1 MLLQRSSGRVS
12 QDYQDHKV
20 GMLCSLLC
28 KSVDWFLNEENIGR
42 YWVKNETRLV
52 SWILEKVIVK
62 LPP

>member
-1 MLLQRSSGRVS
+1 MKNCRIVNDQCSL
-12 QDYQDHKV
+12 YIET
-20 GMLCSLLC
+20 SLLC